1 MASRACRSTGR
12 KWVRVRINHK
22 YEKGAGSGDEDD
34 ETLEKK
40 NRIADRNIVR
50 E

>member
-1 MASRACRSTGR
+1 
-12 KWVRVRINHK
+12 VRVRINHK

-40 NRIADRNIVR
+40 KI